1 MANANQK
8 QAIKRLMFD
17 QEELRLEPVANVSA
31 APLDE
36 DMFEWHCNIKQDDII
51 FHLILFFPKDYP
63 YSSPS
68 AEFVPVGFSYN
79 SGATMPGKKGTK
91 ICLNIFSDFA
101 NIHTEWKNTKGAG
114 WSPGYTVQTVLMNV
128 VAFLAETQSS
138 SGSSSTYNNNLKMSK
153 SFSCKDCGHT
163 YNKPYPELDTIQGL
177 PPKGKG
183 KGKTSKDTKV
193 VASADAKKGK
203 DEEVKRPQ
211 IIDYISKEIFKAQK
225 PGSVDDLF
233 GYGLVV
239 SGTNWR
245 PTLTSPCEFITG
257 RSFYGMKKA
266 VNVVHSVLKEELKLF
281 LPLFIHPDHGSE
293 IKNEFEKTMKEVAK
307 IMPKYDPSTSS
318 IEELVLKTIPNLM
331 SATVVEF
338 SKGTQ
343 HTSDNSLNG
352 YFALHR
358 LLLWAIDTYPKLQD
372 MIERQV
378 QEFVENDNKRT
389 KKDVPYIAEWLML
402 VGGSQKYRWRDVAEA
417 YLSESFKRSPMWYV
431 KDDEK
436 LGYLDTPKEY
446 RIKKTFDLT
455 EVARKHLAFQASF
468 LDLAMPAGMTRQAI
482 IQRYDSNLGFPTK
495 EIVLEMKEIFT
506 KIETQMKNYQDW
518 FKILKLPTQ
527 SDDELHKKFV
537 DAVKFSILHKSYH
550 WSSYKTGGG
559 WGAVLTKYADMI
571 KEHKNETSEDA
582 EGSAEGNDK
591 SKAKKK
597 SDDKA
602 VKGADKNQS
611 KGSANT
617 KGSSKASAAAAG
629 RGRKR
634 KVEPVD
640 EDDVDDVGPK
650 AGATGRGR
658 GKGGAAKKRR

>member
-1 MANANQK
+1 
-8 QAIKRLMFD
+8 MFD

-36 DMFEWHCNIKQDDII
+36 DMFEWHCNIRQDDII

-68 AEFVPVGFSYN
+68 AEFVPVGFAYN

-138 SGSSSTYNNNLKMSK
+138 SGNSSTYNNNLKMSK
-153 SFSCKDCGHT
+153 SFCCKDCGHA
-163 YNKPYPELDTIQGL
+163 YNKPYPELDAVQEG
-177 PPKGKG
+177 KGKG
-183 KGKTSKDTKV
+183 KGKASKEIK
-193 VASADAKKGK
+193 ASPASGGKKGS
-203 DEEVKRPQ
+203 DGNNTPQ
-211 IIDYISKEIFKAQK
+211 IIDYISKEKFKAQK
-225 PGSVDDLF
+225 PGGVEELF

-239 SGTNWR
+239 SGNFWR
-245 PTLTSPCEFITG
+245 PTLTSPCEFLTG

-266 VNVVHSVLKEELKLF
+266 VGIVHSVLKDELKLF
-281 LPLFIHPDHGSE
+281 LPLFIHPDHGSQ
-293 IKNEFEKTMKEVAK
+293 IKEEFEKTLREVAK
-307 IMPKYDPSTSS
+307 IMPKYDPKTSS
-318 IEELVLKTIPNLM
+318 IEDLVLKTIPNLM

-372 MIERQV
+372 MVEEQV
-378 QEFVENDNKRT
+378 QEFVDNDDKRT

-402 VGGSQKYRWRDVAEA
+402 VAGSKKYRWRDVAEA

-431 KDDEK
+431 KDCEK
-436 LGYLDTPKEY
+436 LGYLDTPKDF
-446 RIKKTFDLT
+446 RIKKTFELT

-482 IQRYDSNLGFPTK
+482 IQRYDSNFGFPTK
-495 EIVLEMKEIFT
+495 DMVEEMKDIFT
-506 KIETQMKNYQDW
+506 KIETKMKNYQDW
-518 FKILKLPTQ
+518 FKILKLPVQ

-537 DAVKFSILHKSYH
+537 DAVKFSILHNSYH
-550 WSSYKTGGG
+550 WSSHKTGGG
-559 WGAVLTKYADMI
+559 WGPVLTKYADMI
-571 KEHKNETSEDA
+571 KDFKNENADKA
-582 EGSAEGNDK
+582 EESGA
-591 SKAKKK
+591 SKAKSKT
-597 SDDKA
+597 KA
-602 VKGADKNQS
+602 ENNKETEPKG
-611 KGSANT
+611 
-617 KGSSKASAAAAG
+617 KGSSSSRGRGKAAG
-629 RGRKR
+629 RGTKR
-634 KVEPVD
+634 KAEAD
-640 EDDVDDVGPK
+640 EDDDEEVIPK
-650 AGATGRGR
+650 AAPASGKGRGR
-658 GKGGAAKKRR
+658 GRGGPAKKRR

>member
-36 DMFEWHCNIKQDDII
+36 NMFEWHCNIRQDDII

-68 AEFVPVGFSYN
+68 AEFVPVGFTYN

-138 SGSSSTYNNNLKMSK
+138 SGSSHAYNNNLKMSK
-153 SFSCKDCGHT
+153 GFSCKDCGHT
-163 YNKPYPELDTIQGL
+163 YKKPYPELDSVEEV
-177 PPKGKG
+177 KGKG
-183 KGKTSKDTKV
+183 KGKVSKDTKG
-193 VASADAKKGK
+193 ATSAGAKKDK
-203 DEEVKRPQ
+203 ESDKTPQ
-211 IIDYISKEIFKAQK
+211 IIDYISKEKFKAQK
-225 PGSVDDLF
+225 PGSIDELF

-239 SGTNWR
+239 SGNFWR
-245 PTLTSPCEFITG
+245 PTLTSPCEFLTG

-266 VNVVHSVLKEELKLF
+266 VGVVHSVLKDELKLF
-281 LPLFIHPDHGSE
+281 FPLFIHPDHGSQ
-293 IKNEFEKTMKEVAK
+293 IKDEFEKTMREVAK
-307 IMPKYDPSTSS
+307 IMPKYDPQTSS

-358 LLLWAIDTYPKLQD
+358 LLLWAIDTYPKLQN
-372 MIERQV
+372 MVEEQV
-378 QEFVENDNKRT
+378 QEFVDNDNKRT

-402 VGGSQKYRWRDVAEA
+402 VAGSKKYRWRDVAEA

-431 KDDEK
+431 KDCEK
-436 LGYLDTPKEY
+436 LGYLDTPKDF
-446 RIKKTFDLT
+446 RIKKTFELT

-468 LDLAMPAGMTRQAI
+468 LDLAMPAGMSRQAI
-482 IQRYDSNLGFPTK
+482 IQRYDSNFGFPTK
-495 EIVLEMKEIFT
+495 DMVVEMKEINT

-518 FKILKLPTQ
+518 FKILKLPVQ

-537 DAVKFSILHKSYH
+537 DATKFSILHNSYH
-550 WSSYKTGGG
+550 WSSHKTGGG
-559 WGAVLTKYADMI
+559 WGPVLTKYADMI
-571 KEHKNETSEDA
+571 KEFKSQNA
-582 EGSAEGNDK
+582 EEADGSGESQAK
-591 SKAKKK
+591 SKAKGKDN
-597 SDDKA
+597 DDAATNDKGKA
-602 VKGADKNQS
+602 QS
-611 KGSANT
+611 KGA
-617 KGSSKASAAAAG
+617 ASARGASRGRGKAAGRGTKRKADEEEDIPNEAPVAAG
-629 RGRKR
+629 RGR
-634 KVEPVD
+634 
-640 EDDVDDVGPK
+640 G
-650 AGATGRGR
+650 GR
-658 GKGGAAKKRR
+658 GGAAKKRR

>member
-36 DMFEWHCNIKQDDII
+36 NMFEWHCNIRQDDII

-68 AEFVPVGFSYN
+68 AEFVPVGFAYN

-138 SGSSSTYNNNLKMSK
+138 SGNSSTYNNNLKMSK
-153 SFSCKDCGHT
+153 SFCCKDCGHA
-163 YNKPYPELDTIQGL
+163 YNKPYPELDTIPEG
-177 PPKGKG
+177 KGKG
-183 KGKTSKDTKV
+183 KGKGPKV
-193 VASADAKKGK
+193 KTGSITVGKKESGGDK
-203 DEEVKRPQ
+203 TPQ
-211 IIDYISKEIFKAQK
+211 IIDYISKEKFKAKK
-225 PGSVDDLF
+225 PGGVDELF

-239 SGTNWR
+239 SGNNWR
-245 PTLTSPCEFITG
+245 PTLTSPCEFLTG
-257 RSFYGMKKA
+257 HSFYGMKKA
-266 VNVVHSVLKEELKLF
+266 VGVVHSVLKDELKLF
-281 LPLFIHPDHGSE
+281 LPLFIHPDHGSQIQE
-293 IKNEFEKTMKEVAK
+293 EFEKTLKEVAK
-307 IMPKYDPSTSS
+307 IMPKYDPLTSS
-318 IEELVLKTIPNLM
+318 IEDLVLKTIPNLM

-372 MIERQV
+372 MVEEQV
-378 QEFVENDNKRT
+378 REFVENDDKRT

-402 VGGSQKYRWRDVAEA
+402 VAGSKKYRWRDVAEA

-431 KDDEK
+431 KDCEK
-436 LGYLDTPKEY
+436 LGYLDTPMEF
-446 RIKKTFDLT
+446 RIKKTFELT
-455 EVARKHLAFQASF
+455 DVARKHLAFQASF
-468 LDLAMPAGMTRQAI
+468 LDLAMPAYMTRQAI
-482 IQRYDSNLGFPTK
+482 IQRYDSNFGFPTK
-495 EIVLEMKEIFT
+495 DMVEEMKDIFT

-518 FKILKLPTQ
+518 FKILKLPIQ
-527 SDDELHKKFV
+527 SDDELNKKFV
-537 DAVKFSILHKSYH
+537 EAVKFSILHNSYH
-550 WSSYKTGGG
+550 WSSHKTGGG
-559 WGAVLTKYADMI
+559 WGPVLTKYADMI
-571 KEHKNETSEDA
+571 KEFKSENADDA
-582 EGSAEGNDK
+582 EGSGE
-591 SKAKKK
+591 SKAKGKPKK
-597 SDDKA
+597 D
-602 VKGADKNQS
+602 VKDNEE
-611 KGSANT
+611 KGKDQG
-617 KGSSKASAAAAG
+617 KGSSSSRGRGKASGRGTKRKANADENDSDEKEAPKAAG
-629 RGRKR
+629 A
-634 KVEPVD
+634 
-640 EDDVDDVGPK
+640 
-650 AGATGRGR
+650 AGGGRGR
-658 GKGGAAKKRR
+658 GKGAPAKKRR

>member
-36 DMFEWHCNIKQDDII
+36 DMFEWHCNIQQDDII

-128 VAFLAETQSS
+128 VAFLAETQSN
-138 SGSSSTYNNNLKMSK
+138 SGTYNNNLKMSK
-153 SFSCKDCGHT
+153 SFSCKDCGHCYKT
-163 YNKPYPELDTIQGL
+163 PYPALEAVEGASA
-177 PPKGKG
+177 KGKG
-183 KGKTSKDTKV
+183 KGKTSKAAK
-193 VASADAKKGK
+193 ASPPAGAKKGK
-203 DEEVKRPQ
+203 DESDKMPQ
-211 IIDYISKEIFKAQK
+211 IIDYISKEKFKPQK
-225 PGSVDDLF
+225 PSDVNDLF

-239 SGTNWR
+239 SGNFWR
-245 PTLTSPCEFITG
+245 PTLTSPCEFLTG

-281 LPLFIHPDHGSE
+281 LPMFIHPNHGSQ
-293 IKNEFEKTMKEVAK
+293 IKAEFEKTLKEVAK
-307 IMPKYDPSTSS
+307 IMPKYDPKTSS

-372 MIERQV
+372 MIEEQV
-378 QEFVENDNKRT
+378 REFVENEDKRT
-389 KKDVPYIAEWLML
+389 KKDCPYIAEWLML
-402 VGGSQKYRWRDVAEA
+402 VAGSKKYRWRDVAEA

-431 KDDEK
+431 KDCEQ
-436 LGYLDTPKEY
+436 LGYLDTPKDF
-446 RIKKTFDLT
+446 RLQKTFELT

-482 IQRYDSNLGFPTK
+482 IQRYDSNFGFPTK
-495 EIVLEMKEIFT
+495 DMVEEMKDIFT
-506 KIETQMKNYQDW
+506 KIEKQMKNYQDW
-518 FKILKLPTQ
+518 FKILKLPVL
-527 SDDELHKKFV
+527 SDDELHQKFV
-537 DAVKFSILHKSYH
+537 DATKFSILHNSYH
-550 WSSYKTGGG
+550 WSSHKTGGG
-559 WGAVLTKYADMI
+559 WGPVLTKYADMI
-571 KEHKNETSEDA
+571 KKFKIENATEGEGSEDSKA
-582 EGSAEGNDK
+582 K
-591 SKAKKK
+591 SKAKSKDSDSTETPKK
-597 SDDKA
+597 DKA
-602 VKGADKNQS
+602 EGKGAAR
-611 KGSANT
+611 GR
-617 KGSSKASAAAAG
+617 GKAAGRGIKRKAEADEEDEELVPKKAAAAAAG
-629 RGRKR
+629 RGR
-634 KVEPVD
+634 
-640 EDDVDDVGPK
+640 
-650 AGATGRGR
+650 GRGR
-658 GKGGAAKKRR
+658 GKAAKK